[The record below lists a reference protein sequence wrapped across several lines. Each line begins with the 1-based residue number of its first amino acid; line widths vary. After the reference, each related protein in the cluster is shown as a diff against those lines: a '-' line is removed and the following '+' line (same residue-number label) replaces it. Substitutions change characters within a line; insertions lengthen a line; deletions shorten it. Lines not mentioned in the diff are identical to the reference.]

1 MSKSKNLRSRCALA
15 SCRKQFRHADAR
27 ATVCSSACRQA
38 AYRIRRK
45 ADQERERLDAAV
57 LWFAEKQK
65 RQAKAK
71 AEQEAA
77 ERERQAAA
85 RQAEEERRRSQ
96 PQPKPAPEPDDRR
109 GWVGIG
115 GLGPYE
121 EEKQIIT
128 IPREPSY
135 IPTPLGRGR
144 R

>member
-38 AYRIRRK
+38 VYRIRQK
-45 ADQERERLDAAV
+45 AKKEAV
-57 LWFAEKQK
+57 RSEKYARIWATAQK
-65 RQAKAK
+65 RQAIAK

-77 ERERQAAA
+77 ERERHAAA

-96 PQPKPAPEPDDRR
+96 PQPKPEPDGRR
-109 GWVGIG
+109 WSVG

-128 IPREPSY
+128 IPKEPSY
-135 IPTPLGRGR
+135 IPTPLGRR
-144 R
+144 WR